1 MNLEFPPGDE
11 HFSQRDWAEYQLTQ
25 YRELVKRSPHRKLA
39 LDVGAHCGIMTRRM
53 AVDYES
59 VVAFE
64 PVHTWFLENNTQE
77 FDNVTVHQCALTDTT
92 GGSVPMTMNLK
103 NSGDNRIGVEAGNQ
117 YITVEQRTIDSFNLE
132 AVGAIKMDIQGSE
145 YAALR
150 GAERTITR
158 DHPAL
163 MLEIET
169 WDTNRN
175 AILAVLKSWGYRR
188 VFSRNADNIFIVG

>member
-1 MNLEFPPGDE
+1 MKLEFPPGDE
-11 HFSQRDWAEYQLTQ
+11 HFSQRDWEEYQLIQ

-39 LDVGAHCGIMTRRM
+39 LDLGAHCGIMTRRM
-53 AVDYES
+53 ARDYS
-59 VVAFE
+59 TVVAFE
-64 PVHTWFLENNTQE
+64 PVHTYFLDRNTEE
-77 FDNVTVHQCALTDTT
+77 FPNVTVHACALTDRN
-92 GGSVPMTMNLK
+92 GGAVPMVMDLK
-103 NSGDNRIGVEAGNQ
+103 NTGDNRIGMVKGTQ
-117 YITVEQRTIDSFNLE
+117 YITVEQRTIDSFNFKQV
-132 AVGAIKMDIQGSE
+132 AAIKMDIQGSE
-145 YAALR
+145 LLALR

-175 AILAVLKSWGYRR
+175 AILELLRSWGYRR